1 MAKKEY
7 PLNSLASYLPE
18 NSLEGVMYYLN
29 THEVHLT
36 ITRERKTVL
45 GDYRNKRLDKNH
57 RITVNGNLNKYSF
70 LITLLHEIAHLLA
83 FEKYGHSIAPHGKE
97 WKKVFADVLKDF
109 ISNEVFPKEVTMVL
123 LKSINNLAASSCAD
137 LDLLRVLKSY
147 DTKVEL
153 LIEDLEEGEH
163 FIIKGGRVF
172 ERGPQIRK
180 RYKCKE
186 LATGKMY
193 LFSPVYAVARLKR

>member
-193 LFSPVYAVARLKR
+193 LFSPVYAVERLKR